1 MKLTY
6 YFYVITLKNNTEK
19 NIYHGQFTQV
29 AKPKRTQKCKKK
41 KKLAVIIEM
50 HHQDGEVRKSV
61 EFSRSRTNSF

>member
-29 AKPKRTQKCKKK
+29 AKLKRTQKCKK

-50 HHQDGEVRKSV
+50 NHQDDVRKSV
-61 EFSRSRTNSF
+61 DEFSRSRTNSF